1 MQLNKNY
8 RYKQDLLDCLNLS
21 KTQYI
26 ASIVTN
32 KRSCFYEQCQM
43 YNRVS
48 TLAEKAGKRAFF
60 GSLVGRAE
68 KSVFQGWHWKKNGK
82 RCIT

>member
-1 MQLNKNY
+1 
-8 RYKQDLLDCLNLS
+8 
-21 KTQYI
+21 
-26 ASIVTN
+26 
-32 KRSCFYEQCQM
+32 M
-43 YNRVS
+43 YNRIS

-60 GSLVGRAE
+60 RSLVGRAE